1 MYSFFD
7 QINPFVMNDNFLHYP
22 VGPVAMKIA
31 VAVGIGMLIG
41 MERKWAHKEAG
52 IRTFSIV
59 ALLGTLST
67 MISTEMVTVSMVG
80 VFLLIAAMNVRSL
93 RKEDALE
100 VTTSAALLVTYIL
113 GVLTGLGHIFTP
125 VAGAIVMTMLLA
137 MKTELNRF
145 TGGLQPAEIR
155 SAILLGLIGF
165 VIYPLMPDRY
175 VDPWNL
181 FNPHDAWLS
190 VIAISGIAF
199 VNYVCLKVLHG
210 GGLYWSAVFGG
221 LVNSSAT
228 MAELGTRAESGG
240 MTGMVS
246 VLSLLTTIA
255 MFIRNL
261 LLIALFSP
269 RSLAATL
276 LPLIMMSLVSAAWL
290 GADLRKQHRRD
301 RPTAAALQLSTPISL
316 KKVLG
321 FGLLFVLIQVGGTLL
336 SRAFGRYGMLAT
348 GFFGGLA
355 SSASTTAAA
364 ATMASHGQLG
374 VSVAGDMAIISSVA
388 SAVINLPIIWKTVSD
403 RAVVRRVTWE
413 LATIVLS
420 GLVMIVLDQV
430 LSLSDHILEIF
441 KS

>member
-1 MYSFFD
+1 M
-7 QINPFVMNDNFLHYP
+7 
-22 VGPVAMKIA
+22 
-31 VAVGIGMLIG
+31 IG
-41 MERKWAHKEAG
+41 
-52 IRTFSIV
+52 
-59 ALLGTLST
+59 
-67 MISTEMVTVSMVG
+67 TEMVTVSMVG
-80 VFLLIAAMNVRSL
+80 VFLLIAAMNMRSL

-100 VTTSAALLVTYIL
+100 VTTSAALLVNYVL

-175 VDPWNL
+175 VDPWRL

-199 VNYVCLKVLHG
+199 VNYVCLKVLHS
-210 GGLYWSAVFGG
+210 GGLYWGAIFGG

-228 MAELGTRAESGG
+228 MAELGTRAQSGG
-240 MTGMVS
+240 MAATIPL
-246 VLSLLTTIA
+246 LSLLTTIA
-255 MFIRNL
+255 MFVRNL
-261 LLIALFSP
+261 LLVALFSP
-269 RSLAATL
+269 PSLAATL
-276 LPLIMMSLVSAAWL
+276 LPLVVMCLVAGLWL
-290 GADLRKQHRRD
+290 ALDLRRQHKHQ
-301 RPTAAALQLSTPISL
+301 PEHTPALQLDTPISL
-316 KKVLG
+316 KKVLS

-336 SRAFGRYGMLAT
+336 TRAFGSLGMLAA

-374 VSVAGDMAIISSVA
+374 ASAAGSVAILSSLA
-388 SAVINLPIIWKTVSD
+388 SAVINLPIIWRTVKD
-403 RAVVRRVTWE
+403 RAIVKRVTLE
-413 LATIVLS
+413 LTTIILS
-420 GLVMIVLDQV
+420 GLILIGIDQAF
-430 LSLSDHILEIF
+430 SLSDHLLQLF
-441 KS
+441 SR

>member
-1 MYSFFD
+1 
-7 QINPFVMNDNFLHYP
+7 MNDNFLHYP
-22 VGPVAMKIA
+22 AGPVAMKIA

-59 ALLGTLST
+59 ALLGTLSA
-67 MISTEMVTVSMVG
+67 MISPDMVTVSMVG
-80 VFLLIAAMNVRSL
+80 IFLLIAAMNARSL
-93 RKEDALE
+93 RKDDALE
-100 VTTSAALLVTYIL
+100 VTTSAALLVNYVL

-145 TGGLQPAEIR
+145 TGGLQPNEIR

-175 VDPWNL
+175 IDPWRL

-199 VNYVCLKVLHG
+199 INYVCLKVLHSG
-210 GGLYWSAVFGG
+210 GMYWGAVFGG

-228 MAELGTRAESGG
+228 MAELGTRAQSS
-240 MTGMVS
+240 GMVETIPL
-246 VLSLLTTIA
+246 LSLLTTIA
-255 MFIRNL
+255 MFVRNL
-261 LLIALFSP
+261 LLVALFSP
-269 RSLAATL
+269 PSLAATL
-276 LPLIMMSLVSAAWL
+276 LPLTAMCLVAGLWL
-290 GADLRKQHRRD
+290 GLDVRRQHRHNEAKA
-301 RPTAAALQLSTPISL
+301 PALQLDTPISL
-316 KKVLG
+316 KKVLS

-336 SRAFGRYGMLAT
+336 TRAFGSLGMLAA

-364 ATMASHGQLG
+364 ATMASHGQLAISTAG
-374 VSVAGDMAIISSVA
+374 SVAILSSLA
-388 SAVINLPIIWKTVSD
+388 SAVINLPIVWKTVKD
-403 RAVVRRVTWE
+403 RAVVKRVTLE

-420 GLVMIVLDQV
+420 GLVVTGLDQV
-430 LSLSDHILEIF
+430 FSLSDHLLALF

>member
-1 MYSFFD
+1 M
-7 QINPFVMNDNFLHYP
+7 NPNFLHYP
-22 VGPVAMKIA
+22 VGPVALKMA

-59 ALLGTLST
+59 ALLGALAAL
-67 MISTEMVTVSMVG
+67 ISLDLVIVSMVG
-80 VFLLIAAMNVRSL
+80 VFLLIAAMNARSL

-100 VTTSAALLVTYIL
+100 VTTSAALLVDYVL

-137 MKTELNRF
+137 LKTELNRF
-145 TGGLQPAEIR
+145 TGGLQPSEIR

-199 VNYVCLKVLHG
+199 INYVCLKVLHG

-228 MAELGTRAESGG
+228 MAELSTRAESGG
-240 MTGMVS
+240 LASMVS

-255 MFIRNL
+255 MFARNL
-261 LLIALFSP
+261 LLVALFSP

-276 LPLIMMSLVSAAWL
+276 LPLIVMALVAGAWL
-290 GADLRKQHRRD
+290 WIDLYRQHKHREEKS
-301 RPTAAALQLSTPISL
+301 PALQLDTPISL

-321 FGLLFVLIQVGGTLL
+321 FGLLFVVIQVGGTLL

-374 VSVAGDMAIISSVA
+374 ASIAGDVAIISSIA
-388 SAVINLPIIWKTVSD
+388 SALINLPIIWKTVGD
-403 RAVVRRVTWE
+403 RAVVKRVTWQ
-413 LATIVLS
+413 LAAIVLS
-420 GLVMIVLDQV
+420 GLIIVVLDQT
-430 LSLSDHILEIF
+430 LSLSDHLLQLF
-441 KS
+441 NA

>member
-1 MYSFFD
+1 
-7 QINPFVMNDNFLHYP
+7 MNNDFLHYP
-22 VGPVAMKIA
+22 VGPVAMKMA
-31 VAVGIGMLIG
+31 VTVGIGMLIG
-41 MERKWAHKEAG
+41 MERKWSHKEAG

-59 ALLGTLST
+59 ALLGTLSAV
-67 MISTEMVTVSMVG
+67 IGSEMVIVSMVG
-80 VFLLIAAMNVRSL
+80 VFLLIAAMNARSL

-100 VTTSAALLVTYIL
+100 VTTSAALLVDYVL

-137 MKTELNRF
+137 LKTELNRF
-145 TGGLQPAEIR
+145 TGGLQPSEIR

-175 VDPWNL
+175 VDPWRL

-240 MTGMVS
+240 MTGRVTI
-246 VLSLLTTIA
+246 LSLLTTIA
-255 MFIRNL
+255 MFARNL
-261 LLIALFSP
+261 LLIVLFSP

-276 LPLIMMSLVSAAWL
+276 LPLIAMSLVSAAWL
-290 GADLRKQHRRD
+290 WIDLRRQLKRREEKS
-301 RPTAAALQLSTPISL
+301 AALELDTPISL

-321 FGLLFVLIQVGGTLL
+321 FGLLFVVIQVGGTLL
-336 SRAFGRYGMLAT
+336 SRAFGQYGMLTT

-364 ATMASHGQLG
+364 ATMASHGQLAA
-374 VSVAGDMAIISSVA
+374 SVAGDVAIISSVA
-388 SAVINLPIIWKTVSD
+388 SALINLPIIWKTISD
-403 RAVVRRVTWE
+403 RAVVKRVTWQ

-420 GLVMIVLDQV
+420 GLAVIVLDQA
-430 LSLSDHILEIF
+430 LSLSDHFLELF
-441 KS
+441 K